1 MHIVICQE
9 NELKMHETT
18 ARIQGTRQR
27 GALRHVERARR
38 VAANLLVV
46 GRRRHGMMAPCRR
59 AALEG

>member
-38 VAANLLVV
+38 VAATCSSSVV
-46 GRRRHGMMAPCRR
+46 
-59 AALEG
+59 AAMG

>member
-27 GALRHVERARR
+27 GALRHVERAPSGSH
-38 VAANLLVV
+38 LLVV

-59 AALEG
+59 GALEG